1 MDRESRP
8 GMVALQRT
16 RQPVAR
22 LLRLIE
28 MLTRHQITAEIEA
41 MRANGTLPSQALLNL
56 AIHNDWL
63 SIHLQNLIVNRGPGA
78 NAPRPLSPVAQAQAD
93 YRTNRG
99 GAYRAT
105 SD

>member
-1 MDRESRP
+1 
-8 GMVALQRT
+8 MVALQRT

-78 NAPRPLSPVAQAQAD
+78 NAPRPLSPKHKQIIEQIEAGLSRD
-93 YRTNRG
+93 IRLG
-99 GAYRAT
+99 PE
-105 SD
+105 D